1 MARAGFPSFPAETAV
16 SSNTE
21 TAGSSTTT
29 EHDADY
35 QDGLSEVSVGSP
47 APTNAKELEKTL
59 LDHASRLRKSD
70 PLVAFDMPEACDDL
84 ESEVYQICN
93 ALFPIKNAE
102 EYENIED
109 KGAVTEPNVTFTK
122 AAMKKLNEIKRK
134 KEWLQ
139 FADVATKYKEYR
151 DEYLDTL
158 EVQEGISQFLTFE
171 SCAHCRKMWIDKY
184 ARLHLPLSEGLRKE
198 FRQRL
203 GKSPGEICDKMLKET
218 GIDLRSL
225 GYGYDGLAYWS
236 TEMVLNF
243 VTLIF
248 HELHPRYV
256 QVSFLNESDVGADME
271 CRSLAPDT
279 KFVVVVMK
287 IQVRSQQ
294 KYNT

>member
-1 MARAGFPSFPAETAV
+1 
-16 SSNTE
+16 
-21 TAGSSTTT
+21 
-29 EHDADY
+29 
-35 QDGLSEVSVGSP
+35 
-47 APTNAKELEKTL
+47 
-59 LDHASRLRKSD
+59 
-70 PLVAFDMPEACDDL
+70 MPEACDDL
-84 ESEVYQICN
+84 ESEVYQICD

-109 KGAVTEPNVTFTK
+109 EGAVTEPNVTFTK
-122 AAMKKLNEIKRK
+122 AAMKKLNEIKREK
-134 KEWLQ
+134 DWLQ
-139 FADVATKYKEYR
+139 FVDVATKYEEYR

-203 GKSPGEICDKMLKET
+203 GKSPGEICDKMLEET

-256 QVSFLNESDVGADME
+256 QVSFLNESDLGADME

-279 KFVVVVMK
+279 KFVVVGMK
-287 IQVRSQQ
+287 IQVQVNE
-294 KYNT
+294 NTTLEHFCLYLVDVMDAVCHILDPDVDAQMTTHKKVRITMNYPCLSHTWLIML